1 LGSHALPT
9 RPSGKERLPGSGVA
23 PGRNLFILL
32 LMPEKIEY
40 PKIDAALVKRATDVV
55 KLAEKRGRTIVTAES
70 CTGGLLAAVLAEAPG
85 AGKQLQGGFV
95 TYTKD
100 QKTIALGIPRALLE
114 RESAVSEAVARA
126 MAESALGRSIAD
138 LSVAITGVAGPES
151 DEDGN
156 PVGLV
161 HIAAARRASS
171 TLHQEHRFGDVGRG
185 KVLYQ
190 TVMGALDLL
199 ERCATDGQD
208 RVRAAE

>member
-1 LGSHALPT
+1 ML
-9 RPSGKERLPGSGVA
+9 K
-23 PGRNLFILL
+23 N
-32 LMPEKIEY
+32 IEF
-40 PKIDAALVKRATDVV
+40 PRIDAALIKRAAEVV
-55 KLAEKRGRTIVTAES
+55 KTAKECRRTMVTAES

-126 MAESALGRSIAD
+126 MAEGALGRSIAD
-138 LSVAITGVAGPES
+138 LSVSITGVAGPQP

-171 TLHQEHRFGDVGRG
+171 TWHEEHRFGDVGRG

-190 TVMGALDLL
+190 AVMGALDLL

>member
-1 LGSHALPT
+1 
-9 RPSGKERLPGSGVA
+9 
-23 PGRNLFILL
+23 
-32 LMPEKIEY
+32 MQEKLEF
-40 PKIDAALVKRATDVV
+40 PRIDAALIKRA
-55 KLAEKRGRTIVTAES
+55 AEVLKRAKECRCSIVTAES

-85 AGKQLQGGFV
+85 AATQLQGGFV

-126 MAESALGRSIAD
+126 MAEGALGRSIAEV
-138 LSVAITGVAGPES
+138 SVSITGVAGPES

-161 HIAAARRASS
+161 HIAAARRAGA
-171 TLHQEHRFGDVGRG
+171 TLHQEHRFGDIGRG
-185 KVLYQ
+185 EVLYR
-190 TVMGALDLL
+190 TVMAALDLL

-208 RVRAAE
+208 RARAAE

>member
-1 LGSHALPT
+1 
-9 RPSGKERLPGSGVA
+9 
-23 PGRNLFILL
+23 
-32 LMPEKIEY
+32 MQEKIEF
-40 PKIDAALVKRATDVV
+40 PRIDAALIKRAAEVV
-55 KLAEKRGRTIVTAES
+55 KLATECRCTIVTAES

-100 QKTIALGIPRALLE
+100 QKSIALGIPRAVLD

-126 MAESALGRSIAD
+126 MAEGALARSIAD
-138 LSVAITGVAGPES
+138 LSVSITGVAGPES

-156 PVGLV
+156 PVGLIY
-161 HIAAARRASS
+161 IAAARRAGS
-171 TLHQEHRFGDVGRG
+171 TVHKEHRFGDIGRG

-190 TVMGALDLL
+190 TVMAALDLL
-199 ERCATDGQD
+199 ERCATGGQE